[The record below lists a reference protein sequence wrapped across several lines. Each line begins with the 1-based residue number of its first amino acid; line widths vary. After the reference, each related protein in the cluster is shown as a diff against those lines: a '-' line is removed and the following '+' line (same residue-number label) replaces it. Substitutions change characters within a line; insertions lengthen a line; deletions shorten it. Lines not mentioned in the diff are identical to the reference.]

1 MAGIS
6 ILDGERNN
14 LSLKS
19 NLVSRS
25 FAVLMCILVFAASAF
40 SQTGTSGITG
50 VISDQQG
57 RSIGGAKITLTN
69 LGTNATRT
77 TVSTDAGVYIFDLLP
92 PADYRIEIEAAGFRR
107 SVVDN
112 AKALIGKQTEVNVR
126 LEEPVRGRRV
136 SPPRSRRSA
145 RS

>member
-1 MAGIS
+1 MEGIS
-6 ILDGERNN
+6 ILDGERNS

-92 PADYRIEIEAAGFRR
+92 PADYRLRRDEGRNHSVRLRR
-107 SVVDN
+107 SCS
-112 AKALIGKQTEVNVR
+112 LFWRYGY
-126 LEEPVRGRRV
+126 GY
-136 SPPRSRRSA
+136 
-145 RS
+145 